1 MVASIMHRRAHS
13 TYYRFPELMGS
24 YKFVGLPPNIHAIC
38 LAIQSWFSELE
49 NNKKDVGLKLF
60 LFIPAIIKVLNHT
73 DYM

>member
-1 MVASIMHRRAHS
+1 
-13 TYYRFPELMGS
+13 MGS